1 MYSTEKPKREG
12 KSAEQFC
19 NIINGKYGTSVRKR
33 TVQKHVKIEIVGESP
48 MKKDPYG
55 GLPKDTYRLL
65 AGAFESYVRIQQA
78 NGNDATMNKR
88 LRLKKVVKGAVNP
101 ILEEGMISQS

>member
-1 MYSTEKPKREG
+1 
-12 KSAEQFC
+12 
-19 NIINGKYGTSVRKR
+19 
-33 TVQKHVKIEIVGESP
+33 
-48 MKKDPYG
+48 MKKGLDG
-55 GLPKDTYRLL
+55 GVPKDTYQFL